1 MNQKETE
8 QVVTTV
14 ATLATTIDAASALV
28 DELLGVVITSKI
40 VGNSLGGT
48 DTVEVVAARV
58 GTHITS
64 KLN

>member
-40 VGNSLGGT
+40 GGNSLGGT
-48 DTVEVVAARV
+48 DTVEIVAARV
-58 GTHITS
+58 GAHITS